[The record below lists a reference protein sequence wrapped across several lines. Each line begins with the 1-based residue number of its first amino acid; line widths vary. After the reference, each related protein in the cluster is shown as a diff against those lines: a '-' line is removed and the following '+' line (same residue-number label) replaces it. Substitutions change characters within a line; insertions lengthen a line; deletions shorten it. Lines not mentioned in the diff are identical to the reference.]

1 MKLHS
6 VVLVTLHTPKEKIWG
21 LLLDLTP
28 AGITVCGIDLSAFE
42 DWLSQVG
49 TDEEMGLST
58 VFYPL
63 QRVER
68 VTMDER
74 MGNLPSLHDRFQR
87 KTTKQLVNYLENF
100 DFK

>member
-1 MKLHS
+1 M
-6 VVLVTLHTPKEKIWG
+6 
-21 LLLDLTP
+21 DLTP

-87 KTTKQLVNYLENF
+87 KTTKQLVDYLENF